1 MEMGHVARRERGG
14 RTRCALCPLSCP
26 PSSSVSARQST
37 RSRTSPTPCPSRLN
51 DSRHASIVSSSPLP
65 PGTTPTH
72 LCLLVLLALPL
83 GHHGRTYLSL
93 RSPPR
98 AVLKP
103 HIDSSGAI
111 LACQLVR
118 VARAAHGTRSAR
130 HAQSSC
136 AADCMR
142 PPNTHTHTHT
152 HTTMRTQGPSATC
165 RSASSPTACP
175 PQPTHPPRSP
185 RPCPPPSA
193 HGCARARVPSHVS

>member
-1 MEMGHVARRERGG
+1 M
-14 RTRCALCPLSCP
+14 CPVPAVLSSLLVCVCT
-26 PSSSVSARQST
+26 SEHSISNLSDSVSVST
-37 RSRTSPTPCPSRLN
+37 ERLTSRFHRLQFSSTTSDQAPR
-51 DSRHASIVSSSPLP
+51 AYAPLP
-65 PGTTPTH
+65 S
-72 LCLLVLLALPL
+72 LVLLALPL

-118 VARAAHGTRSAR
+118 GARAANGTRSPLAQQTACAR
-130 HAQSSC
+130 
-136 AADCMR
+136 
-142 PPNTHTHTHT
+142 PTHTHTHT